1 MTRIATFNPPD
12 WYDQIEALGQL
23 HKVETEA
30 HLHDQPCVLNRT
42 LYDALFAAG
51 SLVCIGAFVDDR
63 IIGYAIAVVSPH
75 PHYALTAAQHD
86 SLFIHPDHRA
96 PRLALRLVEAVEAE
110 CKARGASFIAWHA
123 KPGTPFARLLERRA
137 RLEEHV
143 YTKEL

>member
-1 MTRIATFNPPD
+1 MTRIATFNLPD

-23 HKVETEA
+23 HKAETEA

-51 SLVCIGAFVDDR
+51 VLVCVGVFADGCIV
-63 IIGYAIAVVSPH
+63 GYAVATVAPH

-86 SLFIHPDHRA
+86 SLFIHPDYRA
-96 PRLALRLVEAVEAE
+96 PRLALRLVESVEAE
-110 CKARGASFIAWHA
+110 CKARGALFIAWHA

-137 RLEEHV
+137 HLEEHV